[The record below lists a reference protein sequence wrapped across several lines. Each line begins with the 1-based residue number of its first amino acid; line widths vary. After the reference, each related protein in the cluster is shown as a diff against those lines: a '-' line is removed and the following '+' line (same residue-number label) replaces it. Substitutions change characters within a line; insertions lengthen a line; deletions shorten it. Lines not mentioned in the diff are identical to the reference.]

1 MCGQFVESGW
11 HTLLAALQEAFRR
24 SCVQVDSQKE
34 FPTRAWAYVNG
45 TLHEA
50 RITNQGLG
58 EYHGFPLEYES
69 QKPEDPHD
77 LLKDAPRVDIA
88 TV

>member
-1 MCGQFVESGW
+1 MCDQFVESGW

-69 QKPEDPHD
+69 QK
-77 LLKDAPRVDIA
+77 A
-88 TV
+88 